1 MLAGSLNLMFSLS
14 WLTKNVWPTAA
25 TVAGVMHI
33 NWEDRKREL
42 IWLKSTI
49 YGLLLKIS
57 HTITLKFPICFC
69 FHYKTPKE
77 WVVNY
82 YTKLICILNHGSHSW
97 IKETGWFLW
106 PLDPEFIVYPLTF
119 VALELTLTFNLT
131 NVSGICDLYWQV
143 CCIHFLKLP
152 VGRIATQVKHH
163 NWSLEQHAVKP
174 YSNLKCPRNC
184 WKINLFILDLILF
197 GMKLLSYAPYEHAH

>member
-25 TVAGVMHI
+25 TVAKVMHI

-49 YGLLLKIS
+49 YGFLLKIS

-131 NVSGICDLYWQV
+131 DVSGMSVGSVTCIDKCVVFTSWSSLLEEYLRKSNIIIDLWNNM
-143 CCIHFLKLP
+143 L
-152 VGRIATQVKHH
+152 
-163 NWSLEQHAVKP
+163 
-174 YSNLKCPRNC
+174 
-184 WKINLFILDLILF
+184 
-197 GMKLLSYAPYEHAH
+197 